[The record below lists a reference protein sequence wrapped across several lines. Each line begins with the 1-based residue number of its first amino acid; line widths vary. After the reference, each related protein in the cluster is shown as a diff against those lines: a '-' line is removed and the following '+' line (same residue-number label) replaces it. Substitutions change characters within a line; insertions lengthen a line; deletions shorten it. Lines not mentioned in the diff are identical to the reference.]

1 MKGPK
6 PVLSALH
13 LPSAALEVMA
23 SLGAHLELN
32 GSGRLVR
39 VVARH
44 VRLSRPSKLALEK
57 RNQRFP
63 KIKMYHSHVIAIDGQ
78 WRRPRACPVA
88 SFAPW
93 APGQMEARADT
104 AEVDLTG
111 ASPCSKSGFLWL
123 ILKNEYFSVW
133 VLITIF
139 GSVSNYSNLR
149 SRNLINFG
157 WLCRVYSNTVFEQFL
172 RVGPKLRYSSRDWPF
187 KAIYNVVFMNIP
199 KNSRDATQLEE
210 KTPNLSS

>member
-63 KIKMYHSHVIAIDGQ
+63 KIKMYHSHVIAIDGR

-88 SFAPW
+88 SFAP
-93 APGQMEARADT
+93 
-104 AEVDLTG
+104 
-111 ASPCSKSGFLWL
+111 
-123 ILKNEYFSVW
+123 
-133 VLITIF
+133 
-139 GSVSNYSNLR
+139 
-149 SRNLINFG
+149 
-157 WLCRVYSNTVFEQFL
+157 
-172 RVGPKLRYSSRDWPF
+172 
-187 KAIYNVVFMNIP
+187 
-199 KNSRDATQLEE
+199 
-210 KTPNLSS
+210 